1 MKNISLWIIVS
12 SALLFL
18 ISCSTDELSRESN
31 ALKEPNE
38 PIENRLSGF
47 SPLNES
53 NTKNAKQSVNPYD
66 ELGKMHNRILDAY
79 WAANPNPNHN
89 TIEEVYEAV
98 RNLMNVDTAEGTATE
113 PEPSFINSITD
124 IINDPENSLN
134 TIISN
139 SHLTN
144 PAKTSLHGFIGSLVL
159 IQDDSYEDIEQLI
172 VSYEAFIMAN
182 SPLLNNEDK
191 RVILITTAIARYSF
205 YYSKRRKDKDWETS
219 VGNIAAMTSGALDSS
234 SAAIEMAL
242 VTEISQ
248 HIFSIEH

>member
-1 MKNISLWIIVS
+1 MKSISLWIIVS
-12 SALLFL
+12 STLLFL

-38 PIENRLSGF
+38 PIENRKADF
-47 SPLNES
+47 SPLKES
-53 NTKNAKQSVNPYD
+53 NAQNAKYSINPYD

-79 WAANPNPNHN
+79 WATHPNPNHN

-98 RNLMNVDTAEGTATE
+98 QNLMNADMAEGTATE
-113 PEPSFINSITD
+113 LEPSFINHITD

-144 PAKTSLHGFIGSLVL
+144 SAKTSLHNFIDSLLLVQGS
-159 IQDDSYEDIEQLI
+159 SYENIEQLI
-172 VSYEAFIMAN
+172 GSYEASIMTD
-182 SPLLNNEDK
+182 SSLLNNEDK
-191 RVILITTAIARYSF
+191 RVILTTTAIAQHSF

-219 VGNIAAMTSGALDSS
+219 VGNITAMTSGALDSS
-234 SAAIEMAL
+234 SAAIKMAL
-242 VTEISQ
+242 VTGISQ

>member
-18 ISCSTDELSRESN
+18 ISCSTDELSREPGAS
-31 ALKEPNE
+31 KELNN
-38 PIENRLSGF
+38 PIENRESDY
-47 SPLNES
+47 SPLNEL
-53 NTKNAKQSVNPYD
+53 NAQNAKYGVNPYD
-66 ELGKMHNRILDAY
+66 ELGKAHNRILDAY
-79 WAANPNPNHN
+79 WATHPNHN

-98 RNLMNVDTAEGTATE
+98 QNLMNADMAEGTATE

-191 RVILITTAIARYSF
+191 RIILITTAIARYSF

-219 VGNIAAMTSGALDSS
+219 VGNIAAMTSGALDNS

-242 VTEISQ
+242 VTGISQ